1 MSIITP
7 TVTAYGASYGT
18 VKGTKLSDYESP
30 LDKDRNNRDE
40 KDVVEWDPF
49 DKTVKDFVKAK
60 LGYPVV
66 DVELS
71 DFQIELCLDEAI
83 TKLEYHAPDFLTQYA
98 SFLTTR
104 NENVYELPPEVVN
117 NLTDVHYR
125 NDLFGL
131 GAEQGSLAYDFQIMF
146 FTNTGMFNNHNVSQY
161 LLMQQYLKQIK
172 NVLGDGAT
180 HQVVNNKYLH
190 VWPVPQSDNETIIL
204 EYRALDPATI
214 HPQYKNW
221 IQRYALCASKEILGQ
236 IRGKYDSL
244 PGPGG
249 GSKLNGTSLI
259 AEARED
265 KEALILELTEAMEQ
279 PPIFDIF

>member
-1 MSIITP
+1 M
-7 TVTAYGASYGT
+7 
-18 VKGTKLSDYESP
+18 
-30 LDKDRNNRDE
+30 
-40 KDVVEWDPF
+40 
-49 DKTVKDFVKAK
+49 
-60 LGYPVV
+60 
-66 DVELS
+66 
-71 DFQIELCLDEAI
+71 
-83 TKLEYHAPDFLTQYA
+83 
-98 SFLTTR
+98 
-104 NENVYELPPEVVN
+104 
-117 NLTDVHYR
+117 
-125 NDLFGL
+125 
-131 GAEQGSLAYDFQIMF
+131 
-146 FTNTGMFNNHNVSQY
+146 
-161 LLMQQYLKQIK
+161 
-172 NVLGDGAT
+172 
-180 HQVVNNKYLH
+180 VNNKYLH